1 MRLLPGTQTRR
12 ADRNRHAHLVST
24 PRANGRVLELW
35 KSRERP
41 FDGFSAALRGR
52 GGLHSRAVGQCAQAQ
67 SPRRAAFDQDNK
79 DTKSPGWFTPLG
91 EFYAEMTP
99 RIAGATARVMKS
111 VLSPGPDSISP
122 GTAGEAMNSIRG
134 ELERRQ
140 SQRIADRAAAAAA
153 KRYRESEAE
162 EGRMLHGAN
171 VAAKRAAI
179 AGRPVLTD
187 GFRMDLCINLV

>member
-1 MRLLPGTQTRR
+1 M
-12 ADRNRHAHLVST
+12 AS
-24 PRANGRVLELW
+24 PRPCEAAEGSILELSGNAR
-35 KSRERP
+35 KRK
-41 FDGFSAALRGR
+41 
-52 GGLHSRAVGQCAQAQ
+52 

-179 AGRPVLTD
+179 AGRPVTRD
-187 GFRMDLCINLV
+187 GFRMDLCMNRV